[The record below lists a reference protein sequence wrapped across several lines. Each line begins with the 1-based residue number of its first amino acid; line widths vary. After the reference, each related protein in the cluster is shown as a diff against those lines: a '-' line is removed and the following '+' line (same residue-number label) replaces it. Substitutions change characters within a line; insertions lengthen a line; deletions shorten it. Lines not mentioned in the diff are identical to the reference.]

1 MSMRNRSAE
10 AAAVAGPERAVDME
24 PRVSLSLLIWVV
36 LAILSGLLIFTGL
49 GMFQARGE
57 LEKTNAALRQVE
69 SRANETDLLLKHA
82 LAQKEQA
89 LADKRQVIKE
99 LSAQGNRLAE
109 FSQGE
114 EKAKSALAVAFTG
127 TEAAQKRIAAMT
139 REVADLKKNL
149 AAARKGQSQ
158 LKAEFSALK
167 ADLAATRAQLA
178 NTQAELQRAR
188 IAAEPYRA
196 P

>member
-1 MSMRNRSAE
+1 MVVRNRPGETPAM
-10 AAAVAGPERAVDME
+10 AGPDRAMDLE
-24 PRVSLSLLIWVV
+24 PRVSVSLLIWAV
-36 LAILSGLLIFTGL
+36 LAILSGLAIFAGA
-49 GMFQARGE
+49 GMFQARSA
-57 LEKTNAALRQVE
+57 LDKTSAALA
-69 SRANETDLLLKHA
+69 RAEGKAKETDLLLKHA
-82 LAQKEQA
+82 LDQKEQA

-127 TEAAQKRIAAMT
+127 TEAAQKRIAALT

-149 AAARKGQSQ
+149 AAARGGRSK
-158 LKAEFSALK
+158 LTAEISALK
-167 ADLAATRAQLA
+167 TDLAAARAELEMTR
-178 NTQAELQRAR
+178 AELQRSRA
-188 IAAEPYRA
+188 AAEPYRA